1 MFALREPTIPT
12 ESSATEREKKNYTN
26 CNIFYC
32 EFVLLISGFCG
43 RLLAYVL
50 MFNDIVFYKCVC
62 VLCVMC
68 TLNLLVAF
76 SLSIALHQ
84 RSSLKIHFMIFST
97 RCFLTLSQR
106 QRQYTLLIWFYL
118 LSFFF
123 GVLFCY
129 CCMCC
134 RCQYDVNEIHTRRS
148 IQVSG
153 CTWCALFHVCVH
165 DFEVYISI

>member
-97 RCFLTLSQR
+97 RCFLTLFP
-106 QRQYTLLIWFYL
+106 TTTPIHFVDL
-118 LSFFF
+118 
-123 GVLFCY
+123 VLFVVVLFF
-129 CCMCC
+129 
-134 RCQYDVNEIHTRRS
+134 RCPV
-148 IQVSG
+148 
-153 CTWCALFHVCVH
+153 LLLLHVLSMP
-165 DFEVYISI
+165 I